1 MALMAQDWVQ
11 NELDLEIDVG
21 KKDLC
26 NYYYFFFK
34 KKKKRMSCGQFLH
47 CRNQGGFSPSWQWLG
62 LHLGFVEQKLWQE
75 ASSFLW
81 AALNS
86 TGHQH

>member
-1 MALMAQDWVQ
+1 
-11 NELDLEIDVG
+11 
-21 KKDLC
+21 
-26 NYYYFFFK
+26 
-34 KKKKRMSCGQFLH
+34 MSCGQFLH
-47 CRNQGGFSPSWQWLG
+47 CRNQGGFSPSWRWLD
-62 LHLGFVEQKLWQE
+62 LHLEFVEQKLWQE